1 MKRILRVEFVRF
13 CLVGGT
19 GFAINLGLLTLFYK
33 NMGLP
38 IFISQVFASEIS
50 LFNNFIL
57 HHRWTYK
64 HKSINKG
71 LGKLVW
77 QFHVTSWAAILGS
90 SLFMSVAITILKINY
105 VVALIAS
112 SVLAL
117 FWNFFTTKYI
127 VWRQHNKSQEG
138 ESE

>member
-1 MKRILRVEFVRF
+1 MKRILRVDFVRF

-33 NMGLP
+33 HLGLP
-38 IFISQVFASEIS
+38 IFIAQALASEIS

-64 HKSINKG
+64 HKSINKT
-71 LGKLVW
+71 LGELVW
-77 QFHVTSWAAILGS
+77 QFHVTSWTAILGS
-90 SLFMSVAITILKINY
+90 SLFMSGAIAILKINY
-105 VVALIAS
+105 VIALIAS

-117 FWNFFTTKYI
+117 FWNFFSTKYI
-127 VWRQHNKSQEG
+127 VWRQHNTSQTG